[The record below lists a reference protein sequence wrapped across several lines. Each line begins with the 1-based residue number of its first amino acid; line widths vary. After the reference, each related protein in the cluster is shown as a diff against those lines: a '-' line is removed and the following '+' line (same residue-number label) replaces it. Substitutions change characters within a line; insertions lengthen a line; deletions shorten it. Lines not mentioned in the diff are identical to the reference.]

1 MSLNSH
7 LEKEN
12 ASVTTNTF
20 NDQDAKD
27 AMAQAFN
34 SESSKKSLVPGSV
47 KNLNSKKAAR
57 KESTSFTLSPDVKK
71 GISALA
77 KRNGFKTSSAYVEAV
92 FKEIMANND

>member
-12 ASVTTNTF
+12 TGVTPDTF

-27 AMAQAFN
+27 AMAQAFKAD
-34 SESSKKSLVPGSV
+34 SPKKSLVPASV
-47 KNLNSKKAAR
+47 KGLNSKKAVR
-57 KESTSFTLSPDVKK
+57 KESTSFTLSPEVKK

-77 KRNGFKTSSAYVEAV
+77 KQNGFKTSSAYVEAV
-92 FKEIMANND
+92 FKEIMDNN